1 MGETI
6 LTYTLVNLILKGR
19 KESLSKFIIHV
30 FEHNLG
36 KCGESHNKV
45 DTSCFMASHCLFT
58 SNVLVPPGM

>member
-1 MGETI
+1 MGQTI
-6 LTYTLVNLILKGR
+6 LKYSPVNLILEGLT
-19 KESLSKFIIHV
+19 ESLSKFIIHV

-45 DTSCFMASHCLFT
+45 DTSCFMACHCLFK